1 MRIVIVLMGLA
12 TGGYQAE
19 WLSKRDWYKRGWW
32 GLQQEKLVLE
42 LLN

>member
-1 MRIVIVLMGLA
+1 MGLT

-19 WLSKRDWYKRGWW
+19 WLSKRDRYKKGWW
-32 GLQQEKLVLE
+32 GLQLEKLVFD